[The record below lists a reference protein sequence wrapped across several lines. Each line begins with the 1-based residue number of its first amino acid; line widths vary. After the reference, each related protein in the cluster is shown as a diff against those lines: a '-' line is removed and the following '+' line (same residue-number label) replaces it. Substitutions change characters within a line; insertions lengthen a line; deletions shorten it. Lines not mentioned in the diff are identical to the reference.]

1 MQVKI
6 KSGNQMENHK
16 KSPILEWVK
25 KYILMRELKEKSPEV
40 LSSCIKLLIV
50 PFLAFYLLMLFYN
63 EIKYAHDF
71 NKLETL
77 DGVVKVRHYTQKSG
91 RYGREPVIDIY
102 VVSESKEVIYFRSPI
117 YKSEQP
123 FINSAKI
130 EKQQVR
136 VWYLPDDNKFY
147 LIKFLHTNEFNDFKM
162 VRKTQSELINE
173 GNYARCLY
181 PLRVLLVLL
190 IVTILQLLLIRFE
203 IFRNYDLYFV
213 EQRWDWQRPVK
224 TVLNIRYFTVIG
236 IFLIWPF
243 FVIYACI

>member
-1 MQVKI
+1 
-6 KSGNQMENHK
+6 
-16 KSPILEWVK
+16 
-25 KYILMRELKEKSPEV
+25 MRDLKEKSQEV

-71 NKLETL
+71 TKLDVL
-77 DGVVKVRHYTQKSG
+77 DGVVKISHYSQKHG
-91 RYGREPVIDIY
+91 KYGREPVIDIH
-102 VVSESKEVIYFRSPI
+102 VVSESKDLIYYI
-117 YKSEQP
+117 TG
-123 FINSAKI
+123 INTPNPLYMNITEA
-130 EKQQVR
+130 EGQRVR
-136 VWYLPDDNKFY
+136 VWYLPDSDQFY
-147 LIKFLHTNEFNDFKM
+147 LIKFLQTNKFDSLMM
-162 VRKTQSELINE
+162 VRETQIKLINE
-173 GNYARCLY
+173 GNYARFLY

-224 TVLNIRYFTVIG
+224 AVLNIRYFTVIG